1 MGGRAHGPHLSRRR
15 TGTGRSGRPGLR
27 GGSSW
32 RRKTRP
38 AGCGVR
44 AGSLVRLRQGQRGGG
59 GGGAGLGHGHSS
71 FLGSL
76 AALHPLLWGDSAGG
90 LQGPSEPRLW
100 ASQSGREAGS
110 RRRCVSSTPCW
121 LTSGRASS
129 CARRPVAEGTRPQTP
144 RGTRHLVRPSPASL
158 SPLASRHPR
167 AMPSLQPGAS
177 LPPRSPP

>member
-1 MGGRAHGPHLSRRR
+1 MEEDEARGLRGEGGKPGEAAPGHSGGRA
-15 TGTGRSGRPGLR
+15 
-27 GGSSW
+27 W
-32 RRKTRP
+32 
-38 AGCGVR
+38 
-44 AGSLVRLRQGQRGGG
+44 GGG
-59 GGGAGLGHGHSS
+59 GGWGGGWGGGRGRPGPWPLLLPWKS
-71 FLGSL
+71 
-76 AALHPLLWGDSAGG
+76 ALHPLLWGDSPGG

-129 CARRPVAEGTRPQTP
+129 CARRPVAEETRPQTP